1 MPTMTRTSRAV
12 RVLAPLL
19 LTAALAGC
27 GLVTADPAALAGDP
41 SPVMSSTTK
50 QSQWV
55 TPTPT
60 SSASSPT
67 PATAAET
74 VDTGQAV
81 TALAEL
87 PVKGRASK
95 GGYSRDQ
102 FGQAWAD
109 TDRNGCDQ
117 RNDVL
122 RRDLTDKVLK
132 SDTGGCVVLTGMFAD
147 PYSGR
152 DIAFERGS
160 DSADVQID
168 HVVALM
174 DAWQSGAQQ
183 WTLDQRTTY
192 ANDPLVLMAAD
203 GPLNAQKGASNAAS
217 WLPPNKAF
225 RCEYVARQVA
235 IKKAYGL
242 WVTRPEHDAIAR
254 VLKSCPDQELPT
266 PAQVATPKRDT
277 SAPSATQ
284 SAPAPT
290 TKATTPAGGD
300 VFYANC
306 TEVRAAG
313 ADPIRRGE
321 PGWQNK
327 FDRDGDGIACK

>member
-41 SPVMSSTTK
+41 SPVVSSNTT

-174 DAWQSGAQQ
+174 DAWQVRRSAVDPGPAHHVRERPAGPDGRRWPAQRAEGRLQCRILAAAEQGVPLRVRGTAGRDQEGVRPVGHPARARRHRAGAQV
-183 WTLDQRTTY
+183 LPRPGAAHARPGRHPEARHFRPVRDAERPGPHDQ
-192 ANDPLVLMAAD
+192 
-203 GPLNAQKGASNAAS
+203 
-217 WLPPNKAF
+217 
-225 RCEYVARQVA
+225 
-235 IKKAYGL
+235 
-242 WVTRPEHDAIAR
+242 
-254 VLKSCPDQELPT
+254 
-266 PAQVATPKRDT
+266 
-277 SAPSATQ
+277 
-284 SAPAPT
+284 
-290 TKATTPAGGD
+290 GD
-300 VFYANC
+300 H
-306 TEVRAAG
+306 
-313 ADPIRRGE
+313 
-321 PGWQNK
+321 PGWW
-327 FDRDGDGIACK
+327 